1 MIVVLPD
8 LQLDYFPANIQDNT
22 WKNVKKKSSFFLA
35 APRSKH
41 TPQVSRMVHTRR
53 IRKKSS
59 GKSRTFS
66 LSREGVPPTIP
77 DQQKYNE
84 RFSGLTMS
92 KRDNSVQS
100 VEYHWGVN
108 HFVVVKFPQILHL
121 GDSALVELKFVLLE
135 PQGDLLEYVVNN
147 HYYEILVVTIERS
160 NQDGKKVNIAVLHFP
175 WLGKN
180 LFHDADNL
188 LRSENNNFLSGP

>member
-8 LQLDYFPANIQDNT
+8 LQLDHFPVNIQGHT

-41 TPQVSRMVHTRR
+41 TPQVSRRVHTRR

-59 GKSRTFS
+59 GKSRTFN

-77 DQQKYNE
+77 NQQQKMG
-84 RFSGLTMS
+84 FPQGLTVS
-92 KRDNSVQS
+92 ERDNPVQS

-108 HFVVVKFPQILHL
+108 HFVIVKFPQILHL
-121 GDSALVELKFVLLE
+121 GDPSLVELEVVLLE
-135 PQGDLLEYVVNN
+135 AQGDLLEYVVDN
-147 HYYEILVVTIERS
+147 HNDEILVVTVERS
-160 NQDGKKVNIAVLHFP
+160 NQDSKQVNIAVFHFP
-175 WLGKN
+175 WLGKD
-180 LFHDADNL
+180 LLHDVDNL
-188 LRSENNNFLSGP
+188 LRSEKNICLGGP